1 MIYPQNFE
9 EKIGFAHLREYVR
22 NRCSSILGKK
32 ECDEMAFSLDFKI
45 VEKLLNE
52 VSEFLTIINGG
63 EEFPLTFIG
72 DINEELQHCKVEGTY
87 LTEAALFNLKRSL
100 DTMSDVA
107 RFFTCAEDETPKYPA
122 LADVASDMMQFPLL
136 SKEIAS
142 IIDKFGNIRDNASPK
157 LVEIHRQIDATTAGI
172 NGMMRRILAQG
183 RDA

>member
-45 VEKLLNE
+45 VEKSLNE

-107 RFFTCAEDETPKYPA
+107 RFFTCAEDETPK
-122 LADVASDMMQFPLL
+122 
-136 SKEIAS
+136 
-142 IIDKFGNIRDNASPK
+142 
-157 LVEIHRQIDATTAGI
+157 
-172 NGMMRRILAQG
+172 
-183 RDA
+183 